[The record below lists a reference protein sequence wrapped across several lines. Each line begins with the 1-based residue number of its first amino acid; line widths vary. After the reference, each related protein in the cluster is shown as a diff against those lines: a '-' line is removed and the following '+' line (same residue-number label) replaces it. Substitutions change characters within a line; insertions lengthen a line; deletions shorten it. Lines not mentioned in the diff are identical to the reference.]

1 MICGIVA
8 QLNVEKSDGTAGAI
22 ITTLA
27 KAKEVRPVLE
37 KLVTLSK
44 NVASCGHA
52 DGSARVAVLRRLF
65 AALRS
70 RSAVEQLVSVAAVRY
85 ASRSGGYIRIL
96 RLPTRRIGDS
106 GQQAMLQW
114 CE

>member
-8 QLNVEKSDGTAGAI
+8 QLNIEKSVGAAGAI

-44 NVASCGHA
+44 DVASGHA